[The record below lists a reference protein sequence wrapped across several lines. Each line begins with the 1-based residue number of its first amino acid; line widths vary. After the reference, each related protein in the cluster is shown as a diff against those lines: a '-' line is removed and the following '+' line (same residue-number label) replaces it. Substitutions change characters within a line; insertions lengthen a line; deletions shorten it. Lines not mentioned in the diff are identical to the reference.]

1 MCANYQPAH
10 KDQLA
15 NHFGV
20 DPKDYAFKE
29 EAYPGDFAP
38 LIRLSPYRSTLGQ
51 LEAVSAMFG
60 MVPQWADD
68 TKIARQ
74 TYNSRSETTAT
85 KPSFRHAW
93 KKGQFC
99 VIPVD
104 TIYEPNYE
112 SGKAVRWGIR
122 HADGLPLGVAGI
134 WEEKSNT
141 GNGVPLVSFS
151 MLTINA
157 DEHPLMKRF
166 HKPDDEKRSV
176 VILRPDQYEEWV
188 HASPEEAPDFLDW
201 YPADE
206 LIAEAAPRASVRKIS
221 DGDSHPSL
229 FG

>member
-10 KDQLA
+10 KDKLA

-20 DPKDYAFKE
+20 NPREYVFKQ

-38 LIRLSPYRSTLGQ
+38 MIRLSPYRPELDQ
-51 LEAVSAMFG
+51 LEVVSAMFG
-60 MVPQWADD
+60 MVPQWSDD

-74 TYNSRSETTAT
+74 TYNSRSETSAT

-112 SGKAVRWGIR
+112 TGKAVRWSIR
-122 HADGLPLGVAGI
+122 HADGEPMGVAGI
-134 WEEKSNT
+134 WEMKSNT
-141 GNGVPLVSFS
+141 ENGVPLVSFS

-176 VILRPDQYEEWV
+176 VILRPDQYEAWV
-188 HASPEEAPDFLDW
+188 HSSAEDASDFLTL
-201 YPADE
+201 YPAGE
-206 LIAEAAPRASVRKIS
+206 LTAEPAPRASPKTKSAV
-221 DGDSHPSL
+221 DSHPSL
-229 FG
+229 F